1 MQQIFNIEEVESN
14 PKFYTRSY
22 YKDEG
27 GCPIPFSRIDDYQ
40 KSMSKF
46 STRNESGE
54 IIKSKEKKKVQFSPF
69 INVVNIESLKK
80 ELYESTNEEFILNE
94 NEQKCLLC
102 SIF

>member
-1 MQQIFNIEEVESN
+1 M
-14 PKFYTRSY
+14 
-22 YKDEG
+22 
-27 GCPIPFSRIDDYQ
+27 
-40 KSMSKF
+40 
-46 STRNESGE
+46 
-54 IIKSKEKKKVQFSPF
+54 IKSKEKKKVQFSPF

>member
-1 MQQIFNIEEVESN
+1 MQQIFNIEVENS
-14 PKFYTRSY
+14 PIFHTRSY

-54 IIKSKEKKKVQFSPF
+54 TIKTKEKKKVQFSPF

-80 ELYESTNEEFILNE
+80 DLYESSNEEFILNE